1 MRTQNINNLTGK
13 GVHTLWHHL
22 VMVIVSESINFI
34 WLFTA
39 ISVAIAGF
47 AIIYF
52 SRGVFFMAAV
62 GLPVML
68 AGISVAL
75 FKIHE
80 IVLVLA
86 RPKRLEAI
94 CKFCNDKS

>member
-1 MRTQNINNLTGK
+1 M
-13 GVHTLWHHL
+13 
-22 VMVIVSESINFI
+22 MVLVSESINFI

-39 ISVAIAGF
+39 MVVSVAGF

-52 SRGVFFMAAV
+52 SRGVFFVAAI

-68 AGISVAL
+68 AGISVGL
-75 FKIHE
+75 FKVHE

-86 RPKRLEAI
+86 RPKILEAV
-94 CKFCNDKS
+94 CKFCHN